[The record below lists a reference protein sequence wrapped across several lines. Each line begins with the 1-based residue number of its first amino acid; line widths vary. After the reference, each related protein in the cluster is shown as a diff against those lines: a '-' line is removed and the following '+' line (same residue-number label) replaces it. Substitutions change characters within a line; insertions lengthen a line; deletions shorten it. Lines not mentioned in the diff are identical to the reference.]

1 MNAKIT
7 SNCHKKELAENLEKT
22 PKAYENN
29 AITSRIISYECYTQ
43 KKTKI
48 LEKHQKWKLKSFKIL
63 EKNSAIKSYTLNL
76 AQKLATA
83 FLCRQENGVSFQKNL
98 EIS

>member
-1 MNAKIT
+1 MKRKGFKHMNAKIT

-43 KKTKI
+43 KKN
-48 LEKHQKWKLKSFKIL
+48 
-63 EKNSAIKSYTLNL
+63 KNIRKTPKMEIKN
-76 AQKLATA
+76 
-83 FLCRQENGVSFQKNL
+83 V
-98 EIS
+98 